1 MTNALSDRKT
11 EKTILIRLKCL
22 VISSVHHKSQILTFK
37 ERLFKKI
44 YQSLKNFFKI
54 YLAALGL
61 RCGTWTLALQRVSSL
76 AACSMPV

>member
-37 ERLFKKI
+37 ERLLKKNLPTFKKI
-44 YQSLKNFFKI
+44 F
-54 YLAALGL
+54 
-61 RCGTWTLALQRVSSL
+61 
-76 AACSMPV
+76 